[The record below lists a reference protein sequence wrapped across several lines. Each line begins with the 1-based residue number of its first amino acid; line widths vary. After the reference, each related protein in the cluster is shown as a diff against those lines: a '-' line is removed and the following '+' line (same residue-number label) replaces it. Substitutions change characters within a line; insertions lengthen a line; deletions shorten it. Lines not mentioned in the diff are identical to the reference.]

1 MTTAAPTSLDRH
13 TMLPGAV
20 GIPQVG
26 LGVFQVPTA
35 QAQRVVEEALEV
47 GYRHVDTAAAYVNEE
62 GVGAALGSAGLAR
75 EEVFVTSKLRNGDQG
90 YESALRA
97 YDDTLAR
104 LGLETLD
111 LYLIHW
117 PNPAAGLWPESWR
130 ALERILDE
138 GRVRAIGVSNFMVEH
153 LRELLDRAEHVPAV
167 NQIEV
172 HPTFAQAEL
181 ADFCAE
187 HAITV
192 QAYSPLG
199 QGADLS
205 APTVT
210 AIADRHGVTP
220 AQVVLRWHLDQGR
233 VVIPKTTS
241 RARMVS
247 NADLDGFDLTEDDM
261 AGLDALETGVRIGN
275 DPRTFALSQIR

>member
-1 MTTAAPTSLDRH
+1 MTTAALTSLDRR
-13 TMLPGAV
+13 TTLPGGV

-62 GVGAALGSAGLAR
+62 GVGAALGSAGLPR

-90 YESALRA
+90 YERALRA

-117 PNPAAGLWPESWR
+117 PNPAAGLWQESWR

-153 LRELLDRAEHVPAV
+153 LRELLGRAEHVPAV
-167 NQIEV
+167 NQIEI
-172 HPTFAQAEL
+172 HPSFAQPDL

-210 AIADRHGVTP
+210 AIADRLGVTA

-247 NADLDGFDLTEDDM
+247 NADLDGTDLTADDL